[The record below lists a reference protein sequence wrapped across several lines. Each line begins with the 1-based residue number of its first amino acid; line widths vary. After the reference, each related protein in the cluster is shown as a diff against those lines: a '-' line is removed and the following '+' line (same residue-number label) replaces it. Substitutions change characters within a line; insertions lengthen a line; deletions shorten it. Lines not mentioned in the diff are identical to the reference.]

1 MSNLLKHVGVIKSTG
16 SKVAVVYKQIPGNKD
31 NALVIFTDTL
41 PERYYTIINELLVS
55 QEAQQENDFAEV
67 LAKKIMSGE
76 QISIAESLHNSGKL
90 SKIPISD
97 IAMTPTPNL
106 KIDLRTLIA
115 DIQQLNNQPNKQINV
130 SEALNVPKVENIQNP
145 EEVARGLLRDAELL
159 QQDVDKKREYAYSL
173 CPSLKPQST
182 KVVPMAKPKPVAK
195 KTSKP
200 SKTVKV

>member
-16 SKVAVVYKQIPGNKD
+16 SKIAVVYKQIPGDKD

-55 QEAQQENDFAEV
+55 QEAQQENDFAAV
-67 LAKKIMSGE
+67 LTKKIMSGE
-76 QISIAESLHNSGKL
+76 QISIADSLHNSRKL
-90 SKIPISD
+90 SKMPISD

-115 DIQQLNNQPNKQINV
+115 DIQQLNNQPV
-130 SEALNVPKVENIQNP
+130 VVPEALNVPKVENIQNP

-182 KVVPMAKPKPVAK
+182 KVVPMAKPKK
-195 KTSKP
+195 KDYQSL
-200 SKTVKV
+200 VYQWLNW